1 MCGIV
6 AFKGNKE
13 KTSKVIFDGLKLL
26 EYRGYD
32 SCGIGV
38 IDNDEIK
45 TFKWKGRV
53 RKTEKRFSESNI
65 KSSIAIGHTRWATHG
80 EPNDI
85 NSHPIKSF
93 NGEFAIVH
101 NGIIENYRELKKVLI
116 EKGYEFFTETD
127 TEVLINFIELC
138 VSDSKNL
145 DKGIS
150 YALSK
155 LEGAFG
161 IVLIKKS
168 NPEIMYAA
176 RKGSPLAFGKK
187 RNDFFIASDATPII
201 EYTKKIIYLDNGQ
214 LLKIK
219 NKDFQILDFNLNRI
233 PKKFKEVD
241 VELEKVELG
250 NYESYMLKEIM
261 EQPESL
267 NQTMLG
273 RIKDDNITL
282 GGIQDYGKPLLE
294 TKRIIIIGCGTSWH
308 AGLVAEYFYEKYI
321 KVPVEVEYASEF
333 RYRFPIIN
341 DGDVVI
347 VISQSGETADTLE
360 ATRIAKKK
368 GAIVLGIVNAVGSSI
383 ARLTDEGC
391 YLHAG
396 PEIGVASTKAFTS
409 QLMVLLMI
417 GVKAA
422 YLKKNITKKK
432 FHKMISHLKK
442 IPSQINEI
450 LQSNEKIKKISK
462 KIYKKNHSLFLG
474 RGNNFPVALEGALK
488 LKEISYIHAE
498 GYPAAEM
505 KHGPIALIDK
515 EMPVIA
521 ICTKSDE
528 YDKMISNIREV
539 GSRNAIVIGIIDKE
553 NEHVKDYLDFSITV
567 PSTSKDFTPMI
578 NQVPLQLL
586 AYHCAIFRGCDVDKP
601 RNLAKSVTVE

>member
-187 RNDFFIASDATPII
+187 GKDFFIASDATPII

-515 EMPVIA
+515 EMPVIV

-578 NQVPLQLL
+578 NQIPLQLL
-586 AYHCAIFRGCDVDKP
+586 AYHCAVFRGCDVDKP